1 MIYQVQV
8 WAARYSFRV
17 PDDYIYIHLMAFF
30 QDNLGKPAP
39 ERKTILDFTGATDD
53 GVAVASAGPYA
64 NHLHLAPYR

>member
-17 PDDYIYIHLMAFF
+17 PDDYYIYIHLMAFF

-39 ERKTILDFTGATDD
+39 ER
-53 GVAVASAGPYA
+53 
-64 NHLHLAPYR
+64 